1 MKWTTISVLSIVMA
15 GVAVAGQAAS
25 LREQVERLIPE
36 QVVAAVRAQADGARD
51 GDAAIEVWGVGLA
64 ARRAALLEQF
74 DEATACAWLSEAR
87 HRLLAPELFNVA
99 RIAVI
104 RRTHGNLAQ
113 PANWAAVRELNLK
126 GLTNEIAVLTG
137 LRGEPSVR
145 PLYQPPPE
153 TFAGEMCLH
162 WDAQQVLPNEPACL
176 QRQIAACLSR
186 TGGHALPFMPLRP
199 HPSRFPASLPIDL
212 EPLLLPFPACRK
224 T

>member
-1 MKWTTISVLSIVMA
+1 MKWVTISLW
-15 GVAVAGQAAS
+15 AVAGCAMAGPAT
-25 LREQVERLIPE
+25 LREQIERLVPA
-36 QVVAAVRAQADGARD
+36 QVAAAVRAQEGAAQADSPEW
-51 GDAAIEVWGVGLA
+51 AATLA
-64 ARRAALLEQF
+64 LRRATLLERF
-74 DEATACAWLSEAR
+74 DETAAHAWLSEVR
-87 HRLLAPELFNVA
+87 QRLLAPDAFGVA
-99 RIAVI
+99 RVAVV
-104 RRTHGNLAQ
+104 RRTHGNLGQ